1 MVAEVLPGTIYANL
15 SLKSKRYI
23 CKRLKY
29 STNRIAIIR
38 IAFIR
43 VKIKSALI
51 VSAETTENF
60 Q

>member
-1 MVAEVLPGTIYANL
+1 MVAEVLPGTIYENL
-15 SLKSKRYI
+15 SLKRYI

-43 VKIKSALI
+43 AKIKSALI
-51 VSAETTENF
+51 VSSETTENF